1 MAEYVRRKRPPAD
14 HPFWTH
20 LNDRAHP
27 PSVVW
32 PVVVPTGVGLSL
44 GLAAGLNDPLS
55 MRQALGTATAVSG
68 TLAGALA
75 LVCGVPLVVQAIRR
89 PRTAETWLNALTTML
104 GIGLATFLVVWVPL
118 GLFLLWYSFSGGYG
132 PWVGMAIGA
141 ALGLGPGVLIAWVNR
156 HRWADRRRRW
166 PRWETM
172 RRRHRRQIAA
182 TQAVPQQPTPA
193 TDQLEAR
200 GDEKVA
206 RQEQDQPGA

>member
-32 PVVVPTGVGLSL
+32 PVVLPTVVGLGL
-44 GLAAGLNDPLS
+44 GLVAGFNDRLS
-55 MRQALGTATAVSG
+55 FRQALQTAGVISA
-68 TLAGALA
+68 TLAATLAVCCALPLLFNAILRPRSGDQWSQALA
-75 LVCGVPLVVQAIRR
+75 AF
-89 PRTAETWLNALTTML
+89 L
-104 GIGLATFLVVWVPL
+104 GIGLAGFLMAFVPL
-118 GLFLLWYSFSGGYG
+118 TLFLIWYSVSGGHG

-172 RRRHRRQIAA
+172 RRRHRRQTAPA
-182 TQAVPQQPTPA
+182 QPVAPTTEQLGQTQAVGEETR
-193 TDQLEAR
+193 AR
-200 GDEKVA
+200 
-206 RQEQDQPGA
+206 REQDQPGA